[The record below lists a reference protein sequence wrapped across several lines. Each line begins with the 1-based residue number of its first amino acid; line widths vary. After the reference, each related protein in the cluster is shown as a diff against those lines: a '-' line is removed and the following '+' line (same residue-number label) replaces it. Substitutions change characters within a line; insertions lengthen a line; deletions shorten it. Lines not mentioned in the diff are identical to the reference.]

1 MKISNGVNKIALIIG
16 GTGGIG
22 SAIAKL
28 LSKNNIKVY
37 ATYYHYNERVE
48 KIKQSENFKLIQC
61 DIRKDGSIE
70 KAINQIIDNDS
81 KIDILINTAT
91 SRLKLKPFEKL
102 TYDEFFEDI
111 QIMLLGTINLF
122 KRIIPLMKKNKSGI
136 IISFLTAAINNP
148 PIRMSSYITA
158 KYGLLGLIKS
168 LGAEIKPFNINIY
181 GISPSFV
188 ETDLIKAFPKKLLE
202 IEREKQPD
210 KKFIEPE
217 DLAKLILD
225 IVKKPDKYI
234 SGRNI
239 FLETRQDVEYLIKQ
253 F

>member
-1 MKISNGVNKIALIIG
+1 MNKIALVIG

-22 SAIAKL
+22 SAIVKL
-28 LSKNNIKVY
+28 LSENNIKVY
-37 ATYYHYNERVE
+37 AAYCHYNNRAK
-48 KIKQSENFKLIQC
+48 KIKQSENLKLIQC
-61 DIRKDGSIE
+61 DITKDGSVE

-81 KIDILINTAT
+81 KIDILINAAT
-91 SRLKLKPFEKL
+91 GRLKLKPFEKL

-111 QIMLLGTINLF
+111 QIMLLGTVNLF
-122 KRIIPLMKKNKSGI
+122 KRIIPLMKKNKSGLI
-136 IISFLTAAINNP
+136 INFLTAAINNP
-148 PIRMSSYITA
+148 PARMSSYITA

-168 LGAEIKPFNINIY
+168 LDAELQPFNINIY

-188 ETDLIKAFPKKLLE
+188 ETDLIKDFPKKLLE

-217 DLAKLILD
+217 DLAKLTLD
-225 IVKKPDKYI
+225 IVKKPGKYT

-239 FLETRQDVEYLIKQ
+239 IIETRQKIDDE
-253 F
+253 

>member
-1 MKISNGVNKIALIIG
+1 MNKIALIIG

-37 ATYYHYNERVE
+37 ATYYHYDNRV
-48 KIKQSENFKLIQC
+48 KKVKQSKNLKLIQC
-61 DIRKDGSIE
+61 DITKAGGIE
-70 KAINQIIDNDS
+70 KAINRIIDNDS
-81 KIDILINTAT
+81 KIDILINAAA

-111 QIMLLGTINLF
+111 QTMLLGAVSLF
-122 KRIIPLMKKNKSGI
+122 KHIIPLMKKNKSGLI
-136 IISFLTAAINNP
+136 INFLTAAINNP
-148 PIRMSSYITA
+148 PIRMSSYVTA

-168 LGAEIKPFNINIY
+168 LNAEIQPFNINIY

-188 ETDLIKAFPKKLLE
+188 ETDLIKNFPEKLLE

-217 DLAKLILD
+217 DLAKLVLD
-225 IVKKPDKYI
+225 IVNQTGKYI
-234 SGRNI
+234 SGKNI
-239 FLETRQDVEYLIKQ
+239 ILETRQEVASLIK
-253 F
+253 